1 MRDHG
6 ATGGGNS
13 SEGNRRQKKAALL
26 MALRQVFERL
36 GYDGATL
43 NLLAEAS
50 GLSKASLYHH
60 FPGGKPEMAAALL
73 RDSVAELER
82 LAFSRLGSKRPPRDR
97 LEQFVDGFQNYVRD
111 GEGNCML
118 LVLSQGSAAAT
129 YGDTI
134 ARQYADW
141 TNKLSKTCV
150 DAGLKPKRAERAAS
164 DLLASLYGHL
174 LTCHLLQ
181 DAGRFNRHMKRLK
194 KRLPG

>member
-1 MRDHG
+1 MSDQDPS
-6 ATGGGNS
+6 GGPG
-13 SEGNRRQKKAALL
+13 GNRRQIRATLL
-26 MALRQVFERL
+26 LALRQVFERL
-36 GYDGATL
+36 GYDAATL
-43 NLLAEAS
+43 NLLAEAT
-50 GLSKASLYHH
+50 GLGKASLYHH
-60 FPGGKPEMAAALL
+60 FPGGKGEMASVLL

-82 LAFSRLGSKRPPRDR
+82 LAFARLGSKRPARER
-97 LEQFVDGFQNYVRD
+97 LEQFVDGFQSYVHD

-141 TNKLSKTCV
+141 TAKLSATCV
-150 DAGLKPKRAERAAS
+150 DAGLKPKRAERVAS

-181 DAGRFNRHMKRLK
+181 DTGRFNKHMKRLK